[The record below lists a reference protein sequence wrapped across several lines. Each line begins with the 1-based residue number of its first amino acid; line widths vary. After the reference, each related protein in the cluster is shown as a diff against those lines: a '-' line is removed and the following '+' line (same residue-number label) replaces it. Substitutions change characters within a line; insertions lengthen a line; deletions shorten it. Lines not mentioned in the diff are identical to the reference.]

1 MVQARQIVRG
11 VRNIARSL
19 GMSKSAAHR
28 AIGRGD
34 LAAWRSG
41 RAWVMSPAL
50 APIFAAA
57 ALSMRLA
64 AGAPTHGLSPL
75 PRLAGAQV
83 GGHFGAAAAPGEGGV
98 VLPPATPDR
107 SSSRNKKTGGKGF
120 WDPGG
125 GADADG

>member
-1 MVQARQIVRG
+1 
-11 VRNIARSL
+11 
-19 GMSKSAAHR
+19 MSKSAAHR

-83 GGHFGAAAAPGEGGV
+83 GAHFAGQTPGEGGV
-98 VLPPATPDR
+98 VLPPRAPDR